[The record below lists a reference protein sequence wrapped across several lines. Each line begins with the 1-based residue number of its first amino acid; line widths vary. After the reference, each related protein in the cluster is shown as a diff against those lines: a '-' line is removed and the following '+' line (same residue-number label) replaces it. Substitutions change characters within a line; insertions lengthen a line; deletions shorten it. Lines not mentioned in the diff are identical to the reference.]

1 MDFLNFCRAHGIL
14 IDAIPRIGVWRRYPT
29 EDHPNKRNGAVKF
42 MGDHAF
48 VQNHATATEVSVWKT
63 DVEVKIDRQAIAN
76 QAKRAE
82 DDIKRKQREAA
93 SKAQWILKQ
102 CQFAKH
108 DYLKAKGFADEQ
120 GNIWKTEDAEL
131 LVVPMRSGG
140 QLVGCQLIDPTG
152 SKKFLFGQQTSYA
165 EFVFDNKGMHVL
177 CEGYATA
184 LSVRLALKNMKI
196 PYTLH
201 VCFSAGNMVKIAER
215 LPGGFIVADND
226 ASGTGERVAKKIG
239 WPFWMPPDV
248 GMDANDWH
256 LKVGL
261 FKFAQSVT
269 RSLIESTR
277 KP

>member
-14 IDAIPRIGVWRRYPT
+14 IDAVPRIGVWRRYPT

-108 DYLKAKGFADEQ
+108 DYLKVKGFADEQ
-120 GNIWKTEDAEL
+120 GNIWKTEDTEL